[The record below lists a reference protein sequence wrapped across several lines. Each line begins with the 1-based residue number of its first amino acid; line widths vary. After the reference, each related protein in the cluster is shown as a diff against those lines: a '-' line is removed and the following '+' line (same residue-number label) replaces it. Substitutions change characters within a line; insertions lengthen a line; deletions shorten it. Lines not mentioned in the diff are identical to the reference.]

1 MMRESLRLPEHA
13 PYRLVVG
20 VGGIGTGAFFAL
32 DGNHTLGRNE
42 SRTARLLDVRDYY
55 KLHIILHYVAV
66 LLGAHPS
73 GLPFHVVP
81 IGNVGD
87 DAAGRQMCQEMAAAG
102 MDVSL
107 VQTSAGTPTPFGIC
121 FQYPDGSGGNI
132 TATNGAAQM
141 LTVADVARAEPL
153 LLANAGRAIVLAAPE
168 VPLAVRSQLL
178 KMGTDYR
185 CLRVAALTSAE
196 IQPAQEMGLMR
207 FIDLLAINEDEA
219 ALLAGRSFDEENPQ
233 SFLDDCAR
241 AVASFNAG
249 MNLVVTCG
257 KRGAYAFSRGAWD
270 FCPALPVEVV
280 STAGAGDA
288 LLGALIACFAAD
300 VPLSNPGR
308 PRVAITD
315 RPLDSALDFGVLLAA
330 YTVTSPHSIHP
341 TANIA
346 HVQSFADALCLRFGG
361 ALQRVVLP

>member
-42 SRTARLLDVRDYY
+42 SRPARLLDVRDYY

-87 DAAGRQMCQEMAAAG
+87 DAAGRQMRQEMAAAG
-102 MDVSL
+102 MDVNL
-107 VQTSAGTPTPFGIC
+107 VQTIAGAPTPFGIC
-121 FQYPDGSGGNI
+121 FQNPDGSGGNI

-141 LTVADVARAEPL
+141 LTPADVARAEPL
-153 LLANAGRAIVLAAPE
+153 LRAHAGRAIVVAAPE
-168 VPLAVRSQLL
+168 APLAARSQLL

-185 CLRVAALTSAE
+185 CLRVAALASAE
-196 IQPAQEMGLMR
+196 ILPAQEMGLMR
-207 FIDLLAINEDEA
+207 CIDLLAINEDEA

-233 SFLDDCAR
+233 PFLDDCAR

-288 LLGALIACFAAD
+288 LLGALIACLAAG

-308 PRVAITD
+308 PRVALTD
-315 RPLDSALDFGVLLAA
+315 RPLDSALDYGVLLAA
-330 YTVTSPHSIHP
+330 FTITSPHSIHP
-341 TANIA
+341 DAS
-346 HVQSFADALCLRFGG
+346 VMSLGRFADSLGLRCGG
-361 ALQRVVLP
+361 ALRRCVQS